1 MQSASEKK
9 QNTFAE
15 DVLEGFSSDPKFIS
29 SKYFY
34 DDEGSRLFQEIMK
47 LPEYYLTRS
56 ESEIISRQTDEIFKA
71 FEAGETEFDLIEL
84 GAGDGLKTAILVDYF
99 LKKKAVFQYVPID
112 ISAEALN
119 CLTDKFS
126 AEFPEL
132 DIKPEQGDYF
142 KTIKTFSE
150 KSDKKKI
157 ILFLGSN
164 IGNFSESQAMQFF
177 KDLRNVMNERDYLF
191 IGFDLHKN
199 PKTILNAY
207 DDSQGVTAKFNLNLL
222 KRINR
227 QLDADFNI
235 EEFSHYASYHPLE
248 RAARSFLISQKDQ
261 TVTIKSLG
269 KTFEFKKWE
278 PIYMEVSQKYSEKI
292 INNLASES
300 GFEVVK
306 HFFDENKFYLD
317 SLWKPA
323 GK

>member
-1 MQSASEKK
+1 MQTSSAAK
-9 QNTFAE
+9 QDTFAE
-15 DVLEGFSSDPKFIS
+15 DVDKGLSANPKFLS

-56 ESEIISRQTDEIFKA
+56 EYEIFSKQTEEIFTA
-71 FEAGETEFDLIEL
+71 FEADSAGFDLIEL
-84 GAGDGLKTAILVDYF
+84 GAGDGSKTSLLIDYF
-99 LKKKAVFQYVPID
+99 LKRNADFRYVPVD

-119 CLTDKFS
+119 FLTEKFHKQ
-126 AEFPEL
+126 FPCL
-132 DIKPEQGDYF
+132 DIQIEQGDYF
-142 KTIKTFSE
+142 KTLGTFSE

-164 IGNFSESQAMQFF
+164 IGNFSEQKALEFF
-177 KDLRNVMNERDYLF
+177 RELRNVMNECDFLF

-207 DDSQGVTAKFNLNLL
+207 DDSQGITAKFNLNLL

-227 QLDADFNI
+227 QLGANFNI

-261 TVTIKSLG
+261 TVIIKSLG

-278 PIYMEVSQKYSEKI
+278 PIFMEVSQKYGEKMI
-292 INNLASES
+292 ENLAAES
-300 GFEVVK
+300 SFTVARN
-306 HFFDENKFYLD
+306 FYDENKFYLN
-317 SLWKPA
+317 SLWKPI
-323 GK
+323 K